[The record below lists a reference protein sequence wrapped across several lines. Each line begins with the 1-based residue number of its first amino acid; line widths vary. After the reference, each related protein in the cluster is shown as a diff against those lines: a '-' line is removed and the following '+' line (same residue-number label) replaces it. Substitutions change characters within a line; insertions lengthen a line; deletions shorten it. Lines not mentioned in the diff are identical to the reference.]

1 LGDRSESRP
10 AEHLAR
16 LTYRLWD
23 FLLPRSVAAVTARD
37 VAAAMLLDSLKDD
50 QGNDLYDS
58 HQIKVLAGL
67 LPR

>member
-1 LGDRSESRP
+1 
-10 AEHLAR
+10 AR